1 MKENEFL
8 DGVSN
13 IESDVV
19 ERFVSMDN
27 KLQKKAY
34 KPKSKGIW
42 LRFGAIAACF
52 LLIVSAVIVVPMLR
66 EEDPGVIPGP
76 GTTDNPVVNPPDY
89 TPIIFDATV
98 SPEQLNGNSLEFI
111 VGSSVS
117 ISGGENTAPPRFEFS
132 YGIAVKAKV
141 VKNHPDKYYK
151 LDTNSEFRPT
161 AYRLIQMETIE
172 VINGINV
179 PQYFLY
185 LIPEYVY
192 VDMSV
197 YDSLLI
203 SMSQIGV
210 ENYVLKNA
218 TQNRMES
225 FELPMFADHQDNP
238 ELGNI
243 IAFTDGIFDESLW
256 QNETWRYGYQF
267 ADDYLDNPES
277 DDLVVERGD
286 SISEVIS
293 AIKKQFDEWYTV
305 AYRALTVITL
315 NFKTQEAKDAIEYVK
330 PFENGVFSQT
340 YLPYNGNGELIF
352 RRYINGCQ
360 TEETIKIDLLT
371 EEVTYSEVRYTKE
384 DMEQIENISAHLS
397 EKAVEY
403 AEQLP
408 LPPHTDPNGKDL
420 LCLNLYAWYVK
431 VDGKM
436 YGVVKTVWRYKEK
449 DNYFIQY
456 YDDAYVLYD
465 MSAGTTTDI
474 SRDDLVAIIGTRNV
488 YMGDEYGK
496 GIEIPT

>member
-52 LLIVSAVIVVPMLR
+52 LLIVSAVLVVPMLYDD
-66 EEDPGVIPGP
+66 DPDVIPGP

-117 ISGGENTAPPRFEFS
+117 ISGGENTAPPSFEFS

-151 LDTNSEFRPT
+151 LDTSSEFRPT

-203 SMSQIGV
+203 SMDQIGV
-210 ENYVLKNA
+210 ENYVLKNE

-225 FELPMFADHQDNP
+225 FELPVFADHQDNP

-277 DDLVVERGD
+277 NDLVVARGD

-293 AIKKQFDEWYTV
+293 AIKKQFDEWYIL
-305 AYRALTVITL
+305 ANRALTVITL

-488 YMGDEYGK
+488 YMGEYGK
-496 GIEIPT
+496 GIEIPI

>member
-52 LLIVSAVIVVPMLR
+52 LLIVSAVLVVPMLR

-151 LDTNSEFRPT
+151 LDTSSEFRPT

-203 SMSQIGV
+203 SMYQIGV
-210 ENYVLKNA
+210 ENYVLKNE

-225 FELPMFADHQDNP
+225 FELPVFADYQDNP

-256 QNETWRYGYQF
+256 QNETWIYGYQF
-267 ADDYLDNPES
+267 ADNYLDNPES
-277 DDLVVERGD
+277 DYLVVARGD

-293 AIKKQFDEWYTV
+293 AIKKQFDEWYIL
-305 AYRALTVITL
+305 ANRALTVITL

-340 YLPYNGNGELIF
+340 YLPYNGTGKLFF

-360 TEETIKIDLLT
+360 TEETITIDLLT
-371 EEVTYSEVRYTKE
+371 EEVTYSEVRYAKE
-384 DMEQIENISAHLS
+384 DMVQMENISAHLS

-431 VDGKM
+431 VDEKM

-488 YMGDEYGK
+488 YMGEYGK
-496 GIEIPT
+496 GIEIPR

>member
-52 LLIVSAVIVVPMLR
+52 LLIVSAVLVVPMLYDD
-66 EEDPGVIPGP
+66 DPDVIPGP
-76 GTTDNPVVNPPDY
+76 GTTDNPVVNHPNY
-89 TPIIFDATV
+89 IPIIFDATV

-117 ISGGENTAPPRFEFS
+117 ISGGENTAPPSFEFS

-151 LDTNSEFRPT
+151 LDTSSEFRPT

-225 FELPMFADHQDNP
+225 FELPVFADYQDNP

-277 DDLVVERGD
+277 DDLVVARGD

-293 AIKKQFDEWYTV
+293 AIKKQFDEWYIL
-305 AYRALTVITL
+305 ANRALTVITL

-360 TEETIKIDLLT
+360 TEETITIDLLT
-371 EEVTYSEVRYTKE
+371 EEVTYSEVRYAKE
-384 DMEQIENISAHLS
+384 DMVQMENISAHLS

-408 LPPHTDPNGKDL
+408 PPPHTDPEGKEL
-420 LCLNLYAWYVK
+420 VCLNLYAWYVK
-431 VDGKM
+431 VDGKL

-488 YMGDEYGK
+488 YMGEYGK
-496 GIEIPT
+496 GIEIPR